1 MSSAAPVSKDDS
13 RRELLAVAIDCFA
26 TYGYAATSIDRI
38 AKAAGV
44 TKGAVYYH
52 FKDKEELLREAV
64 KHRLGQFERRVVQ
77 EINAL
82 SDPADSIR
90 ALGRICYEHATK
102 SNHRRL
108 IVTLMVEAL
117 DTYPA
122 LDRLFRNM
130 MRRFRGFVASLVQQ
144 GQERGRF
151 RKEAD
156 PELAAGLFAGAVM
169 GLEIQF
175 YQDPSGFD
183 LRRALDEQS
192 ELFLAWLTG
201 PNGEVRKKRRKP
213 PW

>member
-52 FKDKEELLREAV
+52 FKD